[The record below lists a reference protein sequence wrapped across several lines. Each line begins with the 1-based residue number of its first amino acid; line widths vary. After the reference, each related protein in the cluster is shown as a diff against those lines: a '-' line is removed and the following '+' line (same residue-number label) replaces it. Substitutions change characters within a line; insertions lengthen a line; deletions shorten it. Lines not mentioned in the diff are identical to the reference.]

1 MRTIY
6 IDSEFKC
13 HVTDDGTMTPVQTDF
28 FDNKC
33 DTLVEGY
40 RFVPEGENWTRED
53 GVVFVGEMLA
63 PCVDYDQLD
72 SAQRIYEQELLAE
85 YEALIND
92 LYSEVTAE

>member
-6 IDSEFKC
+6 LDTEFKC

-40 RFVPEGENWTRED
+40 RFIPEGENWTRED
-53 GVVFVGEMLA
+53 GVTFVGEMVA

-72 SAQRIYEQELLAE
+72 APQRQYEQELILDMQQALAKMG
-85 YEALIND
+85 
-92 LYSEVTAE
+92 VTLNE

>member
-6 IDSEFKC
+6 LDTEFKC

-40 RFVPEGENWTRED
+40 RFIPEGENWTRED
-53 GVVFVGEMLA
+53 GVVSTGEMIA
-63 PCVDYDQLD
+63 PWVDYGQLD
-72 SAQRIYEQELLAE
+72 APQRQYEQ
-85 YEALIND
+85 ALILD
-92 LYSEVTAE
+92 MQQALAKMGVTLNE